1 MKVIVLNSTNP
12 YYNLAVEEYL
22 FLHSEERVFMLWQND
37 KTVVIGKN
45 QNAYTEVDKK
55 IADSYGVKISRR
67 ITGGGA
73 VYHDLGNVNYS
84 YIDPNS
90 TSSDI
95 DFKTYTAPIIKA
107 LNSMGVTAQLSGR
120 NDLETLDG
128 FKISGSAQHRVGNRV
143 LHHGT
148 LLFSSDLDFM
158 SKVLTP
164 SVEKLNSKAVKSVK
178 KRVLNVSKLS
188 SVKSVSEFISTLKGF
203 ILKEFNAEE
212 IPVPKSEEI
221 DALFTRNSSYGWIFG
236 DKSMV
241 VDYQKVN
248 SKRYDFGS
256 VEVAINLSGEVIQS
270 IKITGD
276 FFGQKDVGVLEGL
289 LNGVNLNDLTK
300 ILKKVTISDY
310 ILGITNDE
318 FISLISD

>member
-90 TSSDI
+90 TCSDI

-107 LNSMGVTAQLSGR
+107 LKSMGVTAKLSGR

-188 SVKSVSEFISTLKGF
+188 SVKSVSEFISTLKDF
-203 ILKEFNAEE
+203 ILKEFNGDET
-212 IPVPKSEEI
+212 PLPNSEEI
-221 DALFTRNSSYGWIFG
+221 DALFARNSSYEWIFG
-236 DKSMV
+236 EKSMV
-241 VDYQKVN
+241 VDYQKIIA
-248 SKRYDFGS
+248 KRFDFGTL
-256 VEVAINLSGEVIQS
+256 EVKVNLSGDVIKS

-276 FFGQKDVGVLEGL
+276 FFGKEDISLLEKKLENTL
-289 LNGVNLNDLTK
+289 LSTIDKTLDKLDL
-300 ILKKVTISDY
+300 SAF
-310 ILGITNDE
+310 ILGITNKE
-318 FISLISD
+318 FIQLLND